1 MTFAKVAKVEDLK
14 NGQSKAV
21 EVGGKSIAVFNVDGK
36 FYAIDQTCP
45 HKGGPLAEGT
55 VEEMTVQCP
64 WHGAIFSLETGA
76 GIAGPCGNG
85 VHSYQTRVSGDDL
98 EIDAGDS

>member
-14 NGQSKAV
+14 PNTSKAV
-21 EVGGKSIAVFNVDGK
+21 DAGGKSIAIFNVDGK

-55 VEEMTVQCP
+55 VEDMSVQCP
-64 WHGAIFSLETGA
+64 WHGAIFSLETGT
-76 GIAGPCGNG
+76 GISGPCGNG
-85 VHSYQTRVSGDDL
+85 VHSYQTRVTGDDL
-98 EIDAGDS
+98 EVDIGDD